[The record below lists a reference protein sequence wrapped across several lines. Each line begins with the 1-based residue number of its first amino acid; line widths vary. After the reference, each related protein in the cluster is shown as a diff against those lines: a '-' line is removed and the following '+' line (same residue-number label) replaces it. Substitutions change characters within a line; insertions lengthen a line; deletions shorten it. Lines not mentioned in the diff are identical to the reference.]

1 MARGC
6 FTPDRRALGAA
17 IFGDAE
23 KRARLD
29 ALMQPMIL
37 RRIREELERLEQA
50 GTEIAVLDMPL
61 LYEVG
66 LEKLCQRVWCVTLP
80 RETQLARLMERDH
93 FTREEAESRLR
104 SQMDPAEKA
113 RRADVVIDTS
123 GSIRYT
129 RDSIPPLLAEERR
142 LAALQRSNHG
152 TDHPCAPQ
160 AR

>member
-1 MARGC
+1 MCIR
-6 FTPDRRALGAA
+6 DR
-17 IFGDAE
+17 
-23 KRARLD
+23 
-29 ALMQPMIL
+29 
-37 RRIREELERLEQA
+37 A

-61 LYEVG
+61 PYEVG
-66 LEKLCQRVWCVTLP
+66 LDKLCQRVWCVTLP

-129 RDSIPPLLAEERR
+129 RDSLSLI
-142 LAALQRSNHG
+142 HI
-152 TDHPCAPQ
+152 
-160 AR
+160 

>member
-1 MARGC
+1 
-6 FTPDRRALGAA
+6 
-17 IFGDAE
+17 
-23 KRARLD
+23 
-29 ALMQPMIL
+29 
-37 RRIREELERLEQA
+37 
-50 GTEIAVLDMPL
+50 
-61 LYEVG
+61 
-66 LEKLCQRVWCVTLP
+66 
-80 RETQLARLMERDH
+80 MERDH

-152 TDHPCAPQ
+152 TCLLYTSQRGDGGGGQVPLHLGNEPLAQLAPVRQ
-160 AR
+160 LLLGQSPLQPQLAQLFSDMLLQFLVMLIVYLFTRQITMGFLLLLAGNLDVYKRQNTACTL

>member
-1 MARGC
+1 M
-6 FTPDRRALGAA
+6 
-17 IFGDAE
+17 
-23 KRARLD
+23 
-29 ALMQPMIL
+29 
-37 RRIREELERLEQA
+37 
-50 GTEIAVLDMPL
+50 VLN
-61 LYEVG
+61 YGVSQISGGSRTTVG
-66 LEKLCQRVWCVTLP
+66 GYTV
-80 RETQLARLMERDH
+80 
-93 FTREEAESRLR
+93 TREEAESRLR